1 MSADHTRA
9 RARKSDRAEEVSD
22 LWFRWV
28 SQQGQWAG
36 ESEAS
41 RETDEER
48 MLLLLLLH
56 GAPGMISRRI
66 KIIGSEILRQRGQT
80 TSRPA
85 NRTSQTHHAHTVQ

>member
-1 MSADHTRA
+1 M
-9 RARKSDRAEEVSD
+9 SD

-28 SQQGQWAG
+28 SQQGQRAG

-48 MLLLLLLH
+48 MLRCLLLLH

-66 KIIGSEILRQRGQT
+66 KIIGSEILRQSSADHIQT
-80 TSRPA
+80 SQPDQPDTSR
-85 NRTSQTHHAHTVQ
+85 THSTVEIATASKPE